1 MHRYGE
7 SDVAE
12 LAGLERH
19 EKSGDTAELP
29 HVLVAQAS
37 GRGER
42 RPMSR
47 EMLEEYR
54 QALEAR

>member
-7 SDVAE
+7 SNVPE

-19 EKSGDTAELP
+19 EKSGDTEELP

-37 GRGER
+37 GRGEKV
-42 RPMSR
+42 PMSR
-47 EMLEEYR
+47 ELLAEYR
-54 QALEAR
+54 QALEAK

>member
-7 SDVAE
+7 SDVPE

-29 HVLVAQAS
+29 HVLIAQAS
-37 GRGER
+37 GHAAR
-42 RPMSR
+42 REISR
-47 EMLEEYR
+47 ELREEYR